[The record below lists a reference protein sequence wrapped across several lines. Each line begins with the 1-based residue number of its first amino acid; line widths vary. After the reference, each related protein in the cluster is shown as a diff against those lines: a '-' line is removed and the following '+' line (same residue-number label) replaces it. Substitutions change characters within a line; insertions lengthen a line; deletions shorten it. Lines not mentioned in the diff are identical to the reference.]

1 MRGAVGHGL
10 TKVAAVEQFCVTQ
23 ALKRF
28 DVTGDGPFAS
38 RRRRIRESRWKL
50 IAVLPRCHRFRGVQP
65 LCCTAELGP
74 RGPATGHHEYRE
86 NNPEVGI
93 CTTKGPVIRFS
104 SHATKAS

>member
-50 IAVLPRCHRFRGVQP
+50 LICAAQAPSISRSSAA
-65 LCCTAELGP
+65 CTAEGRP
-74 RGPATGHHEYRE
+74 RGPAT
-86 NNPEVGI
+86 
-93 CTTKGPVIRFS
+93 T
-104 SHATKAS
+104 SH